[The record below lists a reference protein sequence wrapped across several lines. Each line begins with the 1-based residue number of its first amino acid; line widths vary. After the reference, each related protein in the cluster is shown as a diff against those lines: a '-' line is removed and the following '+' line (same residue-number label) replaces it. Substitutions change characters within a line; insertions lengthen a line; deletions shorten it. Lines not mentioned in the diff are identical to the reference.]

1 MNGQASIQTSIFIR
15 KLPLEMRRMIYRLLL
30 VSPELG
36 DIAAIDRS
44 TAFGALTKYG
54 LAPEFLRTCRTIYD
68 EAFPIL
74 YRDNTFA
81 LVCLKPTRRAS
92 MVYPDFPTFHSPFS
106 RFTFAR
112 NYGITDVPCYGD
124 NLRNVSTIDQ
134 HPDDE
139 VTSQV
144 GRVRSWRIFT
154 SVFEDLVCQIG
165 AHRQLQAFCRV
176 IFRETPLKSL
186 DIRLLCHDCV
196 EYWCSGHLNNH
207 SPRRTPIFRPVPLFI
222 TLKPFELLRNID
234 SLSIPA
240 VTSSTYPKKKI
251 LYCGKQR
258 KEPVDSDKYLDQLRS
273 LIRGSTPVDFVQDMY
288 HVLLHYTQTFERHEQ
303 YRIYMEGPPR
313 NGANE
318 GSNKSLPNILAG
330 AFNPFQQDGEIHPLE
345 HELKKILFNSDYNEV
360 AEFKLNRKVIL
371 DYLEPQFQRISH
383 AHKALV
389 HEVKLLTPQLFPGEN
404 MLKFMGDKISLLE
417 SFAITFRRD
426 MPDVVS
432 RNFRIYQQVKQ
443 FFSPQNAILLRDR
456 YMEDLKSAFR
466 RQSYTQFRK
475 AFKLAASDMDA
486 QYLEIRQARQEL
498 FKYDRE
504 GTDRGCDIDIQ
515 ELGLDERIN
524 WEEFVTG
531 A

>member
-1 MNGQASIQTSIFIR
+1 
-15 KLPLEMRRMIYRLLL
+15 MIYRLLL

-54 LAPEFLRTCRTIYD
+54 LSPEFLRTCRTIYD
-68 EAFPIL
+68 EASPIL

-81 LVCLKPTRRAS
+81 LVCLKTTGLS
-92 MVYPDFPTFHSPFS
+92 NILDPDFPTFHSPFS
-106 RFTFAR
+106 RFTSIT
-112 NYGITDVPCYGD
+112 NSGMTDVPCYED
-124 NLRNVSTIDQ
+124 NLRDVSTIDR
-134 HPDDE
+134 HSEDE
-139 VTSQV
+139 FASQI
-144 GRVRSWRIFT
+144 RQVRSWRIFT
-154 SVFEDLVCQIG
+154 SVFEDPICHIG
-165 AHRQLQAFCRV
+165 PHRQLQAFCRA

-196 EYWCSGHLNNH
+196 ENWSSGDLKNH
-207 SPRRTPIFRPVPLFI
+207 SPRWTPIFRPVPLFV
-222 TLKPFELLRNID
+222 TLKPFELLRNIG

-240 VTSSTYPKKKI
+240 ITPSTYPEKKI
-251 LYCGKQR
+251 LYSDKR
-258 KEPVDSDKYLDQLRS
+258 SKKPVDSDKYLDQLRS

-288 HVLLHYTQTFERHEQ
+288 YALIHYTQTFVRHEQ
-303 YRIYMEGPPR
+303 YRIDMEGWR
-313 NGANE
+313 SNGADE
-318 GSNKSLPNILAG
+318 GSNKSLPNQLAEE
-330 AFNPFQQDGEIHPLE
+330 FNPLHGLE
-345 HELKKILFNSDYNEV
+345 ELYPVNYQLKRIRIISDYNEV
-360 AEFKLNRKVIL
+360 AEFKLSRKGVL

-389 HEVKLLTPQLFPGEN
+389 HEVEFLKSQLFPVEEIS
-404 MLKFMGDKISLLE
+404 KFMGDKISFLE
-417 SFAITFRRD
+417 DFAATFRRD
-426 MPDVVS
+426 MPDVI
-432 RNFRIYQQVKQ
+432 RQNFRIYQQVKQ
-443 FFSPQNAILLRDR
+443 LFDPPNSILRRDR
-456 YMEDLKSAFR
+456 YMEDLNSAFQ
-466 RQSYTQFRK
+466 RQSYPGFRK

-504 GTDRGCDIDIQ
+504 GTDRGCDIDIE